1 MEEVRSFL
9 IKLVL
14 FLAILYTLFGVI
26 FGLAQ
31 APNDDMF
38 PRISAGDLMLYYRLP
53 SAWHDED
60 VMVYKK
66 DNQLYVGRIIARSG
80 DTVEIT
86 EQGILKVNG
95 STVQESRIYFKTQ
108 PYESQVSYPLTVGED
123 QFFVLSDMREGGKDS
138 RWFGCISKE
147 EVKGKVIAILRR
159 NDL

>member
-1 MEEVRSFL
+1 MEEVKGFL
-9 IKLVL
+9 IKLLL
-14 FLAILYTLFGVI
+14 FLVIMFTLFGVI

-53 SAWHDED
+53 SAWHNED
-60 VMVYKK
+60 VLVYIKEG
-66 DNQLYVGRIIARSG
+66 QLYVGRIVARSG

-86 EQGILKVNG
+86 DQGALKVNG
-95 STVQESRIYFKTQ
+95 STVQENRIYFKTL
-108 PYESQVSYPLTVGED
+108 PYDSEVSYPLTVGTD
-123 QFFVLSDMREGGKDS
+123 QFFALSDMREGGKDS

-147 EVKGKVIAILRR
+147 EVKGKVISILRR